1 MATII
6 GVALPFFALLVCG
19 MLAAR
24 WRLIDDAG
32 LIGLNAFVFYLA
44 LPALLIQKV
53 AAAPL
58 ERLFDWRL
66 YLAYEGSCLIAYGL
80 TLLVVRRLLRRSL
93 AEAAVCAF
101 AVGWGNVGYMG
112 VPLLIAAFGESRAL
126 PAVLAMVLD
135 TLVLQTITVML
146 IERGTGLG
154 RSNLRSLLA
163 AVARNPLILAVLA
176 GVLLAVLDLQFP
188 APVVGFLAILA
199 PAASPSALVALGGTL
214 RPRALGHDL
223 GLAAMLTIAKL
234 VVLPLIAWL
243 VLRVVPVPP
252 DLVAPILVT
261 TALPTAASV
270 YVVAQRY
277 QVLERL
283 AASVVLLSHL
293 AGIATL
299 TFVLVLVEG

>member
-19 MLAAR
+19 MLAVR
-24 WRLIDDAG
+24 WRWIDDAG

-44 LPALLIQKV
+44 LPAVLFQKV
-53 AAAPL
+53 VAAPL
-58 ERLFDWRL
+58 ERLLDWRL
-66 YLAYEGSCLIAYGL
+66 YVAYEGSCLIAYGL
-80 TLLVVRRLLRRSL
+80 TLLLARRLLRRSL
-93 AEAAVCAF
+93 AEAAICAF

-135 TLVLQTITVML
+135 VVVLQSITVVL
-146 IERGTGLG
+146 IERDTGRG
-154 RSNLRSLLA
+154 RGGLRSLA
-163 AVARNPLILAVLA
+163 TAIARNPLIVAVLA
-176 GVLLAVLDLQFP
+176 GVPLAALDLPLP
-188 APVVGFLAILA
+188 APLVGFLAILA

-214 RPRALGHDL
+214 RPQALGQDL
-223 GLAAMLTIAKL
+223 GLAALLTAMKL
-234 VVLPLIAWL
+234 VGLPVIAWL
-243 VLRVVPVPP
+243 VLRLVPVPP

-277 QVLERL
+277 QVMEQL
-283 AASVVLLSHL
+283 AASVVFLSHL

-299 TFVLVLVEG
+299 TLILVLVAV